1 MADTTNDIWN
11 DRDGEREAPPKRH
24 ILRNFLIF
32 LLVLIVVLGVVL
44 AAAWRDGTGFD
55 VLRRYFTYGTVSG
68 AGDKTGFQF
77 DADNSNRF
85 AEIGNGGLV
94 IVSDTSIRL
103 LSADGSELWSARKP
117 ACWRGFGNF
126 PTCRERWTSL
136 PPQRRWQT
144 WG

>member
-32 LLVLIVVLGVVL
+32 LLVLIAVLGVVL

-55 VLRRYFTYGTVSG
+55 VLRRYFAYGTVSG

-94 IVSDTSIRL
+94 ILSDTSIRL
-103 LSADGSELWSARKP
+103 LSAGWQRAL
-117 ACWRGFGNF
+117 
-126 PTCRERWTSL
+126 ERQY
-136 PPQRRWQT
+136 PDERPRADQRRRACCSL
-144 WG
+144 

>member
-32 LLVLIVVLGVVL
+32 LLVLIAVLGVVL

-85 AEIGNGGLV
+85 AEVGDGSLV
-94 IVSDTSIRL
+94 ILSDTALRL
-103 LSADGSELWSARKP
+103 LGTDGNEIWSANVQMS
-117 ACWRGFGNF
+117 ATAF
-126 PTCRERWTSL
+126 S
-136 PPQRRWQT
+136 
-144 WG
+144 

>member
-103 LSADGSELWSARKP
+103 LSADGSELWSANIQMSAPR
-117 ACWRGFGNF
+117 AD
-126 PTCRERWTSL
+126 
-136 PPQRRWQT
+136 QRRRACCSL
-144 WG
+144 

>member
-32 LLVLIVVLGVVL
+32 LLVLIAVLGVVL

-68 AGDKTGFQF
+68 AGIKLVFSLTLTTATALRKSET
-77 DADNSNRF
+77 AD
-85 AEIGNGGLV
+85 
-94 IVSDTSIRL
+94 
-103 LSADGSELWSARKP
+103 LSLSPTPPSA
-117 ACWRGFGNF
+117 C
-126 PTCRERWTSL
+126 
-136 PPQRRWQT
+136 
-144 WG
+144 